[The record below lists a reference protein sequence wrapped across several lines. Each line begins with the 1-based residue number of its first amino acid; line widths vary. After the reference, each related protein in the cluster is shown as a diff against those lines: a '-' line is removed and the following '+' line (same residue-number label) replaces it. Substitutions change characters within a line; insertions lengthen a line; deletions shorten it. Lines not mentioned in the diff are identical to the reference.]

1 MLQGVILKS
10 FNSSCNALSIAF
22 ASVHYTIIRS
32 RIIKTPSYLLLPNAD
47 PYLSLKKIW
56 CAKLTRRAVSVL
68 VRSKLRKDILQLVQ
82 FNIPLPK
89 ETGAVILTCHTTWK
103 RLLVQWCLENHFA
116 IIIANGVW
124 TKNRGIIQRQGK
136 GYKELKEIIAHLKQG
151 KSIVFAA
158 DVFNNQSDCRVK
170 FMGALQNASIAP
182 IRIARLAGVPL
193 ITALPVLKNGMV
205 HVESAQTYNQPID
218 SNNYADVMQNII
230 QYFDQEVS
238 KNPSIWPEYV

>member
-1 MLQGVILKS
+1 MLPGVILKS
-10 FNSSCNALSIAF
+10 FNSLCNALSIIF
-22 ASVHYTIIRS
+22 ASVHYIIIRS
-32 RIIKTPSYLLLPNAD
+32 GIIKTPGYLFLTDAD
-47 PYLSLKKIW
+47 PYPKLKDIWNAKI
-56 CAKLTRRAVSVL
+56 TRRGVSVL

-89 ETGAVILTCHTTWK
+89 QTGAVILTCHTPWK

-116 IIIANGVW
+116 IIIANGLW
-124 TKNRGIIQRQGK
+124 TKNRGVIQRQGK
-136 GYKELKEIIAHLKQG
+136 GYKELREIIANLKQG

-205 HVESAQTYNQPID
+205 HVESGQTYNQPID
-218 SNNYADVMQNII
+218 SNNHADVMQNII
-230 QYFDQEVS
+230 QYFDKEVS